1 MLEEMNLEADIREAV
16 QGLEFR
22 ANEREVA
29 RVVRKYANA

>member
-1 MLEEMNLEADIREAV
+1 MNLEADIREAV